1 MRLGEHMDTLSR
13 INPFYEKY
21 GHLPLVVFGIVLI
34 LLGLFI
40 RTDFL
45 LNIVNF
51 ILEIL
56 GWLGIAGGT
65 ATTAVGIAAYGN
77 ERGWWDKIIE
87 ANAQRG
93 GRMPLFRGMSS
104 SVLFLLVMAFFFLPW
119 VSISCF
125 GDEVTASGMDLMAI
139 TEGEGATL
147 SDISPEGDYTIGDA
161 VGSEAALIYLA
172 FLLAVVG
179 AVLFFMPNNKGRYT
193 RAGIGAASVLFILIY
208 MYLAMASVASDLGV
222 GIGEIEEAGVEIN
235 WKIGLWL
242 TFLGY
247 LAAIALQFV
256 PLPFAEDPPEKHT

>member
-1 MRLGEHMDTLSR
+1 MDTLSR
-13 INPFYEKY
+13 INPLYDKY
-21 GHLPLVVFGIVLI
+21 GHLPLVVSGIVLT

-51 ILEIL
+51 VLEIL
-56 GWLGIAGGT
+56 GWMGIAGGI
-65 ATTAVGIAAYGN
+65 AVAAVGIAAFGN
-77 ERGWWDKIIE
+77 EKGWWDKIIE
-87 ANAQRG
+87 ANARG
-93 GRMPLFRGMSS
+93 GDRIPLFRGLSS

-147 SDISPEGDYTIGDA
+147 ADISPEGDYTIGDA

-172 FLLAVVG
+172 FLLAVAG
-179 AVLFFMPNNKGRYT
+179 AVLFFVPDKKGRYT

-208 MYLAMASVASDLGV
+208 LFLAMASVASDLGV
-222 GIGEIEEAGVEIN
+222 GIGELEEAGVEIN

-242 TFLGY
+242 TLLGY
-247 LAAIALQFV
+247 LASVAIQFV
-256 PLPFAEDPPEKHT
+256 PLPFAEDPPE